1 MLDIGWKSFGNRW
14 PCLEVV
20 KNVSTPSVIFGS
32 CCEIFGDLRKLLEI
46 FDDLWKPSVSL
57 RKFMFCKDEKSH
69 AFYCKKVGRYVISP
83 ERSDY

>member
-32 CCEIFGDLRKLLEI
+32 CCEIFGDLRKLSEI
-46 FDDLWKPSVSL
+46 FDDLSFKLIIQKYLLSNEVSWANL
-57 RKFMFCKDEKSH
+57 NT
-69 AFYCKKVGRYVISP
+69 Y
-83 ERSDY
+83 